1 MADSPE
7 ELKKHLKLYTL
18 VGAALLCFTVITVLV
33 SYVDFGSTVINVFIG
48 LSIATFKAGLVALIF
63 MHLNHEKAMI
73 YRILVFTFF
82 FAAGGMVLFILALMD
97 PIKI

>member
-7 ELKKHLKLYTL
+7 EIKKHLKLYTFIGVLLL
-18 VGAALLCFTVITVLV
+18 VFTVITVAV
-33 SYVDFGSTVINVFIG
+33 SYVDLGSTWLNVTVG
-48 LSIATFKAGLVALIF
+48 LAIATFKAGLVALIF
-63 MHLNHEKAMI
+63 MHLNDEKAMI

-82 FAAGGMVLFILALMD
+82 FAAGGMVLFVLALMD

>member
-7 ELKKHLKLYTL
+7 ELKKHLKLYTF
-18 VGAALLCFTVITVLV
+18 VGIALLFFTVITVAV
-33 SYVDFGSTVINVFIG
+33 TYIDFGSTFVNVTIG
-48 LSIATFKAGLVALIF
+48 LAIATFKASLVAVIF

-73 YRILVFTFF
+73 YRILIFTFF
-82 FAAGGMVLFILALMD
+82 FAGGGMVLFLLALLD